1 MYSTVVVPLDGS
13 PFGELAL
20 PVATRIADAH
30 GAALHLVSVHGPL
43 VFPFA
48 VEGAPIYDPR
58 FDEARRGE
66 TLAYL
71 ERTALRLRTEGRLVS
86 VALVA
91 NEMPGTAIAN
101 EAATL
106 DAGLVVLTTHG
117 RGGFSRVWLGSVTV
131 DLLRHSRTPL
141 LVVRGHEHHDAAD
154 YEREA
159 AAAGAWP
166 GPRHILVPIDGS
178 DFALRAVDEAR
189 ALGEPFAPRL
199 TLLRVV
205 PTAASLLPY
214 DQTFWTS
221 AETALLDEQRE
232 HAVRE
237 TATAV
242 ERLRADGVAAEGMVV
257 VEPDAARAI
266 LHVAA
271 EQRADA
277 VAMSTHAR
285 AGAARLLL
293 GSVTDKV
300 IRASD
305 LPVLVVRP

>member
-1 MYSTVVVPLDGS
+1 MMADTNGVAHQQQPSLLHSLLARASDGDGDRDLS
-13 PFGELAL
+13 
-20 PVATRIADAH
+20 R
-30 GAALHLVSVHGPL
+30 
-43 VFPFA
+43 
-48 VEGAPIYDPR
+48 
-58 FDEARRGE
+58 
-66 TLAYL
+66 
-71 ERTALRLRTEGRLVS
+71 
-86 VALVA
+86 
-91 NEMPGTAIAN
+91 AIA
-101 EAATL
+101 
-106 DAGLVVLTTHG
+106 
-117 RGGFSRVWLGSVTV
+117 R
-131 DLLRHSRTPL
+131 
-141 LVVRGHEHHDAAD
+141 
-154 YEREA
+154 
-159 AAAGAWP
+159 
-166 GPRHILVPIDGS
+166 
-178 DFALRAVDEAR
+178 
-189 ALGEPFAPRL
+189 
-199 TLLRVV
+199 
-205 PTAASLLPY
+205 TAASLLPY